1 MHKVQD
7 RSTNLA
13 QNMESECI
21 ERIERLE
28 FGRVVPD
35 PIVARHLSRKGD
47 HTLSAVHARA
57 SETTDSGRTI
67 SGKPCQPRGT
77 DARQTNAWR
86 HSCAPEERAQS
97 ASHLTPSLFEPPN
110 RKESHKNRFGRAS
123 SHPSSR

>member
-35 PIVARHLSRKGD
+35 PIVARPPF
-47 HTLSAVHARA
+47 TLGA
-57 SETTDSGRTI
+57 SETTDSGR
-67 SGKPCQPRGT
+67 
-77 DARQTNAWR
+77 D
-86 HSCAPEERAQS
+86 
-97 ASHLTPSLFEPPN
+97 
-110 RKESHKNRFGRAS
+110 
-123 SHPSSR
+123 